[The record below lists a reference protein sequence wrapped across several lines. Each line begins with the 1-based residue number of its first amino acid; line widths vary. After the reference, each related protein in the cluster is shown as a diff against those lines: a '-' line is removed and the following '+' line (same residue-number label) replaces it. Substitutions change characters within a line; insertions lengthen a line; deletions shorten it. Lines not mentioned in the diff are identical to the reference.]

1 MSQLSIAPSTD
12 LATAL
17 CTSYPALQLWPNL
30 ARVSVPQAAL
40 LLDDRLEV
48 FYGGAAGGGKSDALL
63 AGALQYADVP
73 GYAALIVRRT
83 FSDMQPHVEHVT
95 CRKPTAKTAEERAA
109 VYARR
114 WVDRHRAN

>member
-1 MSQLSIAPSTD
+1 MRRALRIEPDYRGYRIEVNAVQVGDAWN
-12 LATAL
+12 ATI
-17 CTSYPALQLWPNL
+17 
-30 ARVSVPQAAL
+30 R
-40 LLDDRLEV
+40 
-48 FYGGAAGGGKSDALL
+48 
-63 AGALQYADVP
+63 
-73 GYAALIVRRT
+73 VRRT